1 LRGIAGLSR
10 VCDVAAGEIL
20 MTANGWLQIFFVL
33 LVVFLVTKPLGLFMA
48 RVFAR
53 KRTWLDPVMR
63 PVEKILYKLTGV
75 DESHEMEWKE
85 YALALILFSGVSM
98 ILLYVL
104 QRVQAW
110 LPWNPQKLPGV
121 APALAFNTAAS
132 FTTNTNWQNY
142 VPESTMSYMTQ
153 MVGLAYHNWVSAAA
167 GLALAIAFIRGI
179 SRREQKTIGNF
190 WVDLVRGTL
199 WVLAPL
205 CLIGALLLV
214 SQGVVQNLKPYDTVQ
229 LLDPYETPQLGA
241 DGKPVNGP
249 DGKPVMQTVS
259 QQVIAQGPTAS
270 QEIIKELGTNG
281 GGFFNANSAHP
292 FENPTPFTNFLEIFC
307 ILAIPSALTYTLGT
321 ATGSRR
327 HGWAIWSAMAL
338 LFLAGV
344 TTAYWAEARGNPLV
358 TAAAQHGAGQS
369 ASSIQPAGNFEG
381 KEVRFGIANSAL
393 FATVTTDTSC
403 GAVNSMHDSFTP
415 LGGMVPLIN
424 LMLGE
429 VIFGGVGAGM
439 YGMLVF
445 VILSVFIAGLMV
457 GRTPEYLGKKIEA
470 YDVKMAML
478 VILIF
483 PLVILVFT
491 AISVLYTFGTSA
503 IANAGPHGFTE
514 ILYAFTSSVANN
526 GSAFNGLSG
535 NTAWYNT
542 SLGMAMLLGRF
553 MMVLPVLAIAGN
565 LARKKQAPATLGT
578 FPVTGPLFTVLLI
591 GVVVIVGA
599 LTFFPALS
607 LGPVLEHLLMQ
618 AGKTF

>member
-1 LRGIAGLSR
+1 
-10 VCDVAAGEIL
+10 
-20 MTANGWLQIFFVL
+20 MTANGWLQIFFLL
-33 LVVFLVTKPLGLFMA
+33 LVVFLVTKPLGGFMA
-48 RVFAR
+48 RVFGR
-53 KRTWLDPVMR
+53 ERTWLDPAMR
-63 PVEKILYKLTGV
+63 PVERILYRLTGV
-75 DESHEMEWKE
+75 DENHEMEWKE
-85 YALALILFSGVSM
+85 YALSLLLFSGVSM

-104 QRVQAW
+104 ERVQLW
-110 LPWNPQKLPGV
+110 LPGNPQKLAGV
-121 APALAFNTAAS
+121 PPALAFNTAAS

-142 VPESTMSYMTQ
+142 SPETTMSYLTQ
-153 MVGLAYHNWVSAAA
+153 MVGLAYHNWISAAA
-167 GLALAIAFIRGI
+167 GMALAIAFIRGI
-179 SRREQKTIGNF
+179 ARREQKTIGNF
-190 WVDLVRGTL
+190 WVDMVRGTL
-199 WVLAPL
+199 WILAPL
-205 CLIGALLLV
+205 CLVGALVLV

-229 LLDPYETPQLGA
+229 LLDPYQTPQLGA
-241 DGKPVNGP
+241 DGKPMSGP

-292 FENPTPFTNFLEIFC
+292 FENPTPFTNFLEMFC
-307 ILAIPSALTYTLGT
+307 ILAIPSALTYTLGKM
-321 ATGSRR
+321 TGSPR
-327 HGWAIWSAMAL
+327 HGWAVWAAMAL

-344 TTAYWAEARGNPLV
+344 STAYWAEARGNPLV
-358 TAAAQHGAGQS
+358 TAAAHHGS
-369 ASSIQPAGNFEG
+369 PTTSSVQRSAGNLEG
-381 KEVRFGIANSAL
+381 KEVRFGVANSVL

-424 LMLGE
+424 LMLSE

-478 VILIF
+478 VVLIF
-483 PLVILVFT
+483 PLVILVST
-491 AISVLYTFGTSA
+491 AISVLYSFGTSS
-503 IANAGPHGFTE
+503 ISNPGPHGFTQV
-514 ILYAFTSSVANN
+514 LYAFTSAVANN
-526 GSAFNGLSG
+526 GSGFNGING
-535 NTAWYNT
+535 NTLWYNT
-542 SLGMAMLLGRF
+542 SMGIAMLLGRF
-553 MMVLPVLAIAGN
+553 MMVLPVLAISGN
-565 LARKKQAPATLGT
+565 LVGKKQTPATLGT

-607 LGPVLEHLLMQ
+607 LGPVLEHLLMM